1 MSGSDLFVEDRLFAT
16 LDPATRQVDL
26 PMGAKVLVTDTV
38 GFIRKLPHH
47 LVASF
52 RATLEEANEADV
64 LLHVIDGSHPR
75 WEEQKM
81 VVEEVL
87 DDLDLGQVPVALVF
101 NKTDR
106 LTHDE
111 EQVLRQRVASMFP
124 EPAAFTSTVERDGL
138 REIIAL
144 LEDQVRASGRR
155 WKSSS
160 RHRMARPLPP
170 STGKGEVVR
179 REEHGT
185 IIGLTARLPQPTLG
199 RLRQREGIR
208 INGAA

>member
-1 MSGSDLFVEDRLFAT
+1 
-16 LDPATRQVDL
+16 
-26 PMGAKVLVTDTV
+26 VLVTDTV

-75 WEEQKM
+75 WEEQKI

-111 EQVLRQRVASMFP
+111 ELVLRQRVANLFP
-124 EPAAFTSTVERDGL
+124 EPAAFTSTVERDGI

-144 LEDQVRASGRR
+144 LENQVRRQRPEVEVLIPASDGETLATVYRE
-155 WKSSS
+155 
-160 RHRMARPLPP
+160 
-170 STGKGEVVR
+170 GEVVR

-185 IIGLTARLPQPTLG
+185 FIGLTARLPQPTLG